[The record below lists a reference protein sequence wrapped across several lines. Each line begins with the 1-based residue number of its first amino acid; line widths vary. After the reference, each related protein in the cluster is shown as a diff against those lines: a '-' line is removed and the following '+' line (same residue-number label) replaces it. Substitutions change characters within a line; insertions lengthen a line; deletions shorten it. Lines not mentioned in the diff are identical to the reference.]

1 MTTDLLL
8 AGALL
13 LLLVL
18 AAGALLIALRARRA
32 EARQAAELTALRTE
46 AARSDAACAEW
57 KGRSEGA
64 ERQIRELVGERAALL
79 AKLEGAEEK
88 LREAVARHDREKAD
102 RVQAEET
109 LRAQFRNL
117 ANDILNEQSKQ
128 FQQSSRE
135 SLDSLLNPF
144 RQNINDFRERV
155 EKIHATEAEQH
166 GALKNELKNLMEL
179 NNRITAETN
188 NLTRALKGDSKV
200 QGDFGEMILDT
211 ILSSSNLIKGVHY
224 LTQDTRRN
232 EQGANVRPDVVLN
245 LPDRKQIVIDSK
257 TSLTA
262 YAGYTA
268 AERPEERDRYMKS
281 HVDSVR
287 KHVAELAAK
296 SYQELM
302 SGSPDFVIMFIP
314 NEPAF
319 LAAMQAD
326 PQIWADAYRRKV
338 VISSPTNLFALL
350 KLVDNLWQ
358 RSDLE
363 RNTRDIAECGSKM
376 YDQLAAFADALLDV
390 DKGLKQAQRSYD
402 DAYKRF
408 TTGNNN
414 LVRLGE
420 RMAGLHV
427 KIKKSLPQSVLDTA
441 ELDEPK

>member
-46 AARSDAACAEW
+46 AARSDAACTEW

-117 ANDILNEQSKQ
+117 ANDILSEQSKQ

-390 DKGLKQAQRSYD
+390 DKGIKQAQRSYD

-441 ELDEPK
+441 ELDESK

>member
-1 MTTDLLL
+1 MVTNLLL
-8 AGALL
+8 VLSILALL
-13 LLLVL
+13 LLY
-18 AAGALLIALRARRA
+18 LRAHRV
-32 EARQAAELTALRTE
+32 EVRQTAELTALKAD
-46 AARSDAACAEW
+46 AARSEAAGAEW
-57 KGRSEGA
+57 RDRAEEA

-79 AKLEGAEEK
+79 AKLDGAEQK
-88 LREAVARHDREKAD
+88 LREEIARHDREKAD
-102 RVQAEET
+102 RVQDEET

-117 ANDILNEQSKQ
+117 ANDILGEQSRR

-135 SLDSLLNPF
+135 SIDALLNPF

-166 GALKNELKNLMEL
+166 GALRNELKNLMEL
-179 NNRITAETN
+179 NDRITTETT

-224 LTQDTRRN
+224 QTQETRRN

-268 AERPEERDRYMKS
+268 AEQPEEFERCLKS

-287 KHVAELAAK
+287 KHVAELSAK

-314 NEPAF
+314 NESAF
-319 LAAMQAD
+319 LAAMRAD

-363 RNTRDIAECGSKM
+363 RNTRDIAECGSKI
-376 YDQLAAFADALLDV
+376 YDQLVAFADTLLDV

-402 DAYKRF
+402 EAYKRF

-420 RMAGLHV
+420 RMVGLHV
-427 KIKKSLPQSVLDTA
+427 KIKKSLPQSLLDTA
-441 ELDEPK
+441 ELDDAK